1 MSRKERASECA
12 SERGESNEHI
22 DLMRLIVMQLI
33 SCTGTSHRNERLAAE
48 RNKLGLAA
56 AASSSFS
63 SSFIFNFFF
72 PHLPVSVP
80 SGFGHESEEVWQTRR
95 QWGFSVC
102 VSPPVSLHLLAN
114 CHIVVITVTGQK
126 AFWGIWASQTVV
138 IKGNRT
144 GKHRWSYLLTQ
155 K

>member
-1 MSRKERASECA
+1 MKKEEERASEWA

-33 SCTGTSHRNERLAAE
+33 SCTGASHRNERLAAE

-56 AASSSFS
+56 VSSSFS
-63 SSFIFNFFF
+63 FFF
-72 PHLPVSVP
+72 YFFSPSPCLCPVRVWTRIRGALADEASVRFFCLCLSTCQPSSPRQLPHCY
-80 SGFGHESEEVWQTRR
+80 HHCYR
-95 QWGFSVC
+95 
-102 VSPPVSLHLLAN
+102 A
-114 CHIVVITVTGQK
+114 K
-126 AFWGIWASQTVV
+126 AFWAIWESRTAV

-144 GKHRWSYLLTQ
+144 GKHHWSCLLTQ